1 MNESG
6 VRTHGLPRGDSPGHP
21 GRSFLSS
28 RPFSRA
34 RFMSL
39 WCGIMVTAFT
49 ACSPAPAARGG
60 DELRV
65 TLSIPRQVRHGEHV
79 PGTLTL
85 YNPSRRSRE
94 VRLPGRPDSAFFDVT
109 ASGPDGREVW
119 RLRPPAAPQA
129 GEHLRTIAPGG
140 SLAVT
145 FNWPQR
151 VPPGTYRLQGI
162 FATSSDTLRSEPAR
176 VEVTP

>member
-6 VRTHGLPRGDSPGHP
+6 VHMDVVLRTAFSRSFSRTGRVSRLPR
-21 GRSFLSS
+21 RV
-28 RPFSRA
+28 
-34 RFMSL
+34 RFVAL
-39 WCGIMVTAFT
+39 WCGAIIA
-49 ACSPAPAARGG
+49 ACSPAPAE
-60 DELRV
+60 ELRV
-65 TLSIPRQVRHGEHV
+65 TLSVPRQVRAGEHV

-85 YNPSRRSRE
+85 YNPGRRALE
-94 VRLPGRPDSAFFDVT
+94 VRLPGRPDSASFSVT

-119 RLRPPAAPQA
+119 RLRPPPT
-129 GEHLRTIAPGG
+129 GEHVRTIGPRG

>member
-1 MNESG
+1 
-6 VRTHGLPRGDSPGHP
+6 V
-21 GRSFLSS
+21 
-28 RPFSRA
+28 A
-34 RFMSL
+34 L
-39 WCGIMVTAFT
+39 WCVAIIT
-49 ACSPAPAARGG
+49 ACSSAPA

-65 TLSIPRQVRHGEHV
+65 TLSVPRQVRVGEHV

-85 YNPSRRSRE
+85 YNPGRRALE
-94 VRLPGRPDSAFFDVT
+94 VRLPGRPDSASFDVT

-119 RLRPPAAPQA
+119 RLRPPAAPPA
-129 GEHLRTIAPGG
+129 GEHVRSIGPRG

-162 FATSSDTLRSEPAR
+162 FSDTLRSEPAR
-176 VEVTP
+176 VVVTP